1 MRIFFTHVE
10 KTSELHPSIHGARNP
25 WESAIHIG
33 GPAIKI
39 GPNCALDMRAG
50 KAGFLMWKPEFQPW
64 TAGKS
69 NPCPTTERLFL
80 CVENDAS
87 INLYPYH
94 RWVELSGRLGN
105 VWVKGLVW
113 FPQKFL
119 VHTSQRKKSRM
130 HKVLNEVY
138 LQNLFRNEYNF
149 SRRI

>member
-25 WESAIHIG
+25 WEWAIHIG
-33 GPAIKI
+33 DQRSESDLTVLWTCGQARQVFWCENQSSSPGRQASPTPA
-39 GPNCALDMRAG
+39 
-50 KAGFLMWKPEFQPW
+50 QPLS
-64 TAGKS
+64 AF
-69 NPCPTTERLFL
+69 FL